1 MRILVTGG
9 AGFIGSAFIRLLLNG
24 ESEVEIANLDA
35 LTYAGNLD
43 NLAPVADNPRY
54 RFLHVDLRDGEATAA
69 AVEDFA
75 PEAVVHFAAES
86 HVDRSILSPKPV
98 VDTNFTGTFHI
109 LEAARKAKVERFVHV
124 STDEVYG
131 SIDPPH
137 DADEEY
143 PLRASSPYSAS
154 KAGSDLLALSYWTT
168 YKMPV
173 SVTRASNNYGP
184 YQFPE
189 KLIPLMVCNALEDQP
204 LPVYGD
210 GQQIRDWLYV
220 DDHARAI
227 EAVLHKGASGE
238 IYNIGGSRALP
249 NLDVVKKILDA
260 TGKPESLIKW
270 VTDRPGH
277 DRRYAITSEK
287 VSNATGWAPQMPFE
301 EGLAATVAW
310 YRENQTWVQR
320 VRSGAYRE
328 WQEQN
333 YGSRDAALSSL
344 G

>member
-1 MRILVTGG
+1 MKT
-9 AGFIGSAFIRLLLNG
+9 
-24 ESEVEIANLDA
+24 D
-35 LTYAGNLD
+35 
-43 NLAPVADNPRY
+43 
-54 RFLHVDLRDGEATAA
+54 DL
-69 AVEDFA
+69 
-75 PEAVVHFAAES
+75 PE
-86 HVDRSILSPKPV
+86 L
-98 VDTNFTGTFHI
+98 
-109 LEAARKAKVERFVHV
+109 
-124 STDEVYG
+124 
-131 SIDPPH
+131 
-137 DADEEY
+137 
-143 PLRASSPYSAS
+143 
-154 KAGSDLLALSYWTT
+154 
-168 YKMPV
+168 
-173 SVTRASNNYGP
+173 VTRASNNYGP

-189 KLIPLMVCNALEDQP
+189 KLIPLMVCNAMDDQP

-210 GQQIRDWLYV
+210 GQQVRDWLYV

-227 EAVLHKGASGE
+227 EAVLHTGVAGE

-249 NLDVVKKILDA
+249 NLDVIHKILEA

-287 VSNATGWAPQMPFE
+287 VMQATGWAPQMPFE

-310 YRENQTWVQR
+310 YRDNQTWVER

-333 YGSRDAALSSL
+333 YGARDAALSSL